1 MNFSF
6 FGNPS
11 NQKLSNNHKKIF
23 SKYCQENNRTNRN
36 GQIKCFELDNH
47 YCIGISFPT
56 FLHNPKILK
65 VEEGK
70 KNQNNKLSLILV
82 L

>member
-1 MNFSF
+1 MFHF
-6 FGNPS
+6 LGNPS

-23 SKYCQENNRTNRN
+23 SKYYQENKDRNNRN
-36 GQIKCFELDNH
+36 EQIKCFELDNH
-47 YCIGISFPT
+47 YCIDISFQIS
-56 FLHNPKILK
+56 LHNLKILK
-65 VEEGK
+65 VGEGK